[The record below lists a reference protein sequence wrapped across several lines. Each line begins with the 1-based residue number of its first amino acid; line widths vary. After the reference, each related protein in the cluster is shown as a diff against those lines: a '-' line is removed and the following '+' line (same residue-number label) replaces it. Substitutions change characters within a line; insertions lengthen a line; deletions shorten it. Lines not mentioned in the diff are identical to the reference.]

1 MLEVIFGFKL
11 VEDFESGKGDG
22 NFGISGRGIGVIVDV
37 GDVRVVWGESFEN
50 VVVIVEIE
58 SDGVSQCFSPYLT
71 LPTYFVFKIM
81 YIEK

>member
-1 MLEVIFGFKL
+1 L

-37 GDVRVVWGESFEN
+37 GDVRIVWGESFEN

-58 SDGVSQCFSPYLT
+58 SDGVSQCFSP
-71 LPTYFVFKIM
+71 
-81 YIEK
+81 